1 MNRVES
7 YNVSNIKQMVGLNY
21 ELVYFK
27 CAFRLQSSN
36 NIPFEMAL
44 VSQEM
49 LDEGKPIE
57 YRNVQEGYI
66 EGDVTADKGPYQQY
80 FLILKSQQPTVIQ
93 AEFQLQ
99 GIDAPE
105 GVVTQTGPNGQTRQQ
120 SYQLNIT
127 DYKQMLMNIGLA
139 VGAVSIFF
147 IVFFYIRKSRKNS
160 NLGLVDRIKLSPQL
174 TPIRD

>member
-7 YNVSNIKQMVGLNY
+7 YNVSSIKQMIGLNY

-27 CAFRLQSSN
+27 CGFRLQSSN

-57 YRNVQEGYI
+57 YRTIQEGYI
-66 EGDVTADKGPYQQY
+66 EGEVVADKGPYQQY
-80 FLILKSQQPTVIQ
+80 FLILKSQQPTTIQ
-93 AEFQLQ
+93 AEFQIQ
-99 GIDAPE
+99 GIDAPQD
-105 GVVTQTGPNGQTRQQ
+105 VVTQSQTRQSGQ
-120 SYQLNIT
+120 PTFQMNLGS
-127 DYKQMLMNIGLA
+127 DYKQLLMNVGIA

-147 IVFFYIRKSRKNS
+147 IVFFYIRRSRQK
-160 NLGLVDRIKLSPQL
+160 NLGLVDRIKLSSQL